1 MSHECRLP
9 SGGLDLVD
17 ASQQLSSAL
26 HPQILEGHLRALVA
40 ASMRLASHLLMGTS
54 RRATASPPRNASRT

>member
-9 SGGLDLVD
+9 SSSLDLVD

-26 HPQILEGHLRALVA
+26 HPQILEGHLCIGRRFNALGQPLVDGHQQEGNCQSA
-40 ASMRLASHLLMGTS
+40 
-54 RRATASPPRNASRT
+54 